1 MAYASFEIAP
11 KDNAVE
17 NAYFSPSISTKQDK
31 NNGKL
36 FSIDR

>member
-1 MAYASFEIAP
+1 MAYVSLEIAP

-17 NAYFSPSISTKQDK
+17 NAYFSQSILTKQDK